1 MEWQNGI
8 DTCAHRGTLEVKGKT
23 IAVLGSGFNH
33 VFPPENIELYKEIIE
48 KGGAI
53 VSEYPPETPQSS
65 QNFLN
70 RNRIVSGVS
79 NGILVI
85 EAKHRSG
92 TSVTAKLAKEQNK
105 KIFVIPHEIWDING
119 VGTNRLLQEGAT
131 LVISTEDIIN
141 NLGTLQY
148 KSIKP
153 IKIKGN
159 IQILEN
165 GKDKISDKN
174 ATNKK
179 INSKIN
185 RKTIEEKNG
194 NTYSQIINENIFIT
208 HPNIAFIIGGSYGIH
223 EEIKNGDYKEI
234 YKIIGNKTCG
244 INEII
249 RKTNKTIG
257 EINQTLLL
265 MEIEGYIQKTEG
277 GYKCI

>member
-1 MEWQNGI
+1 MEWRNGI
-8 DTCAHRGTLEVKGKT
+8 DTYAHRATLDANGKT

-33 VFPPENIELYKEIIE
+33 IFPIKNTGLYKEIIE

-53 VSEYPPETPQSS
+53 ISEYSPETPQYS
-65 QNFLN
+65 QNFLK
-70 RNRIVSGVS
+70 RNRIVSGIS

-105 KIFVIPHEIWDING
+105 KIFVIPHEIWDVNG

-131 LVISTEDIIN
+131 LVTSTEDIIN
-141 NLGTLQY
+141 NLGTTQY
-148 KSIKP
+148 KSIKL

-165 GKDKISDKN
+165 EKDKINDKN
-174 ATNKK
+174 TIDKKMNSNINK
-179 INSKIN
+179 
-185 RKTIEEKNG
+185 KTIEEKDK
-194 NTYSQIINENIFIT
+194 NTYSKKIQNE
-208 HPNIAFIIGGSYGIH
+208 IH
-223 EEIKNGDYKEI
+223 GKIKNSDYKEI
-234 YKIIGNKTCG
+234 YKIIENKTCG
-244 INEII
+244 VNEII

>member
-1 MEWQNGI
+1 M
-8 DTCAHRGTLEVKGKT
+8 
-23 IAVLGSGFNH
+23 
-33 VFPPENIELYKEIIE
+33 
-48 KGGAI
+48 
-53 VSEYPPETPQSS
+53 
-65 QNFLN
+65 N

-165 GKDKISDKN
+165 VKDKISDKN

-185 RKTIEEKNG
+185 RKTIEEKKWK
-194 NTYSQIINENIFIT
+194 YIF
-208 HPNIAFIIGGSYGIH
+208 S
-223 EEIKNGDYKEI
+223 DYKR
-234 YKIIGNKTCG
+234 NT
-244 INEII
+244 
-249 RKTNKTIG
+249 
-257 EINQTLLL
+257 
-265 MEIEGYIQKTEG
+265 
-277 GYKCI
+277 

>member
-8 DTCAHRGTLEVKGKT
+8 DTCAHRATLDIKGKT
-23 IAVLGSGFNH
+23 IAILGSGFNH
-33 VFPPENIELYKEIIE
+33 IFPPKNIELYKEIIE

-141 NLGTLQY
+141 NLGTTQY

-174 ATNKK
+174 ATNKN
-179 INSKIN
+179 INSNIN
-185 RKTIEEKNG
+185 RKTIEEKNE
-194 NTYSQIINENIFIT
+194 NTYSQIINE
-208 HPNIAFIIGGSYGIH
+208 IH